1 MICSGAAAIVPPLFF
16 MRSEKSSAE
25 LSGDALA
32 WLALGVVEELSP
44 RHAHELV
51 KRFGSPAAV
60 LAAPGALLVEAGLAP
75 SVAKALA
82 GAPVRA
88 RREAAGLLA
97 VAATPVGWSHHAH
110 PPRPPRIP

>member
-1 MICSGAAAIVPPLFF
+1 
-16 MRSEKSSAE
+16 MRSEKSSAG

-88 RREAAGLLA
+88 RREAARLA
-97 VAATPVGWSHHAH
+97 PPGAPLGGWGRRAH
-110 PPRPPRIP
+110 PRRAPRIPRPPPVLPAA